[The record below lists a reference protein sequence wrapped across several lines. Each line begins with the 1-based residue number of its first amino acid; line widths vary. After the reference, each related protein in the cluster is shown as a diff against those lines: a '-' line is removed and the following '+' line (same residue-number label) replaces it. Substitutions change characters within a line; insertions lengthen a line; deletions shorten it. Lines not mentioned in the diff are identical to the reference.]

1 MKKQFETQSSIYMK
15 TSNTTKID
23 NGNLEP
29 HKAKHNQGQ
38 SLVEFGLVV
47 GLIVIVMIGSFDIF
61 NLLQQKADL
70 DKMILQSARQAGEFG
85 GVGQSGGDG
94 ENEIKAYIAKQLE
107 NMSYSPTYINNT
119 LATLDINVT
128 ELSGSGNFTSV
139 PGQEC
144 QYGQFVTVS
153 LEAAWQTNLPI
164 VLFFEGFVVENASF
178 NLTATARCWR
188 AL

>member
-1 MKKQFETQSSIYMK
+1 MKKQFETQRSIYMK
-15 TSNTTKID
+15 TSNTTQID
-23 NGNLEP
+23 NTFNQ
-29 HKAKHNQGQ
+29 HRQVKHNQGQ

-107 NMSYSPTYINNT
+107 NMSYSQDYIDT
-119 LATLDINVT
+119 TVATLVISVT
-128 ELSGSGNFTSV
+128 ELDGSGNFNSV
-139 PGQEC
+139 SGQEC
-144 QYGQFVTVS
+144 QYGQFVTVN
-153 LEAAWQTNLPI
+153 LQADWQTNLPL
-164 VLFFEGFVVENASF
+164 VLFFNGFDNVGRF
-178 NLTATARCWR
+178 NLTGTARCWR